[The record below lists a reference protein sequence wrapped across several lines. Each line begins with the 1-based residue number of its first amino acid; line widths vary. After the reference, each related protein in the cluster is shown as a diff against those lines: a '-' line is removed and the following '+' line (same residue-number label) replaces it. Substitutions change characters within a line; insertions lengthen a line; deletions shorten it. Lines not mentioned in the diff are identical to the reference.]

1 MKDFPRSLLQSL
13 FGSLFRVAYPAG
25 YATHHPSP
33 SPPTS
38 IPAAE
43 SAAHSQMDAA
53 QSIDA
58 LTDGRSV
65 VAGGAGRGE
74 PERKRRRIGEDAGRR
89 TTASGDKSRH
99 QTPDDS
105 IMNQTSSETDD
116 NLDDRTQKKKLYT
129 LTEFIP
135 DPGYFVAG
143 AIAGGVSRTATAPLD
158 RLKVYLLVNTKS
170 ETATAVNALKSGK
183 PVNAVKNAARPLGDA
198 VRDLYRAGGLRGF
211 FTGEHYR
218 ISW

>member
-1 MKDFPRSLLQSL
+1 
-13 FGSLFRVAYPAG
+13 
-25 YATHHPSP
+25 
-33 SPPTS
+33 
-38 IPAAE
+38 
-43 SAAHSQMDAA
+43 MDAA

-65 VAGGAGRGE
+65 VAGGAGVGE

-89 TTASGDKSRH
+89 TTASGDKSR
-99 QTPDDS
+99 QQIPDDS
-105 IMNQTSSETDD
+105 DANQYSSETDD
-116 NLDDRTQKKKLYT
+116 DLDDRTKKRKLYT

-170 ETATAVNALKSGK
+170 EADTAVNALKSGK

-211 FTGEHYR
+211 FTGEHCR
-218 ISW
+218 VSWRLRKTFADSMMQVMV